1 MQFTWGDSV
10 YLKKL
15 DEHGKVVSKVPA
27 AVIWV
32 TQVETEEDVKRFG
45 LPIGAN
51 LYNIEF
57 GDGSMQEFVR
67 EDVLESFS
75 SNNE

>member
-1 MQFTWGDSV
+1 
-10 YLKKL
+10 
-15 DEHGKVVSKVPA
+15 
-27 AVIWV
+27 V